1 MPVKYKITI
10 VVDRELS
17 EEEEDALLTLIVHY
31 VEFSLE
37 KNVKEFDIEQEEA

>member
-10 VVDRELS
+10 VVDKELS
-17 EEEEDALLTLIVHY
+17 EEDEEALLALIVHY

-37 KNVKEFDIEQEEA
+37 KNVKEFNIEREEA